1 MFTWGFL
8 EWDSQCIDF
17 HRWSFV
23 RKLRLDVQEQSED
36 DKLCMGKVGYYWWWI
51 EAYPPSW
58 AAAEVAR
65 RASVSFC
72 SAFFSSSNFWWE
84 LCNAVISARSSM
96 ATSSVEPSFSNRILA
111 SSFSLFVTSWKKIE
125 HVYLIP
131 IFRNFITEPLDRQ
144 ICTFKCVYK
153 NRVSQNSSIQCRI
166 FHQRG
171 NKNRNKEELW
181 KNSAR
186 FSASPG
192 LQAKLIFKNS
202 LPGFTT
208 IFGIIQVSYMRYV
221 TF

>member
-125 HVYLIP
+125 HVYLTP
-131 IFRNFITEPLDRQ
+131 IFRNFIRPSDLYVQTCLFIKTPQFSVASSIKEEIR
-144 ICTFKCVYK
+144 IEIKK
-153 NRVSQNSSIQCRI
+153 NFGKTLLGLVLVQGSRQNSFLRI
-166 FHQRG
+166 HYLDLRPF
-171 NKNRNKEELW
+171 L
-181 KNSAR
+181 
-186 FSASPG
+186 G
-192 LQAKLIFKNS
+192 LYRLVIC
-202 LPGFTT
+202 
-208 IFGIIQVSYMRYV
+208 V
-221 TF
+221 T